1 MDELRLLPGGVP
13 PKPIAAPSAAGVGVL
28 PPQQTIPCEAPA
40 QVAALLDQGTA
51 RQLSRIPRSNLKA
64 MTVKFLK
71 DQGGV
76 CAICGRPIDLRILRE
91 GVVDH
96 DHNTGEVRGVLHR
109 SCNGAEGK
117 VANAAGR
124 WGAGG
129 MDYALI
135 IPWLERMLAYLK
147 KPGTGYMYPTH
158 KTPEEK
164 KQAQAAA
171 RKRTRASTQARAK
184 VRSMKKE
191 T

>member
-1 MDELRLLPGGVP
+1 
-13 PKPIAAPSAAGVGVL
+13 
-28 PPQQTIPCEAPA
+28 
-40 QVAALLDQGTA
+40 
-51 RQLSRIPRSNLKA
+51 
-64 MTVKFLK
+64 MTVKFLR

-76 CAICGRPIDLRILRE
+76 CAICGEPIDLNIPRE

-129 MDYALI
+129 MDYAKI
-135 IPWLERMLAYLK
+135 IPWLKRMVAYLER
-147 KPGTGYMYPTH
+147 PGTGYMYPTH

-164 KQAQAAA
+164 KAAA
-171 RKRTRASTQARAK
+171 NLKRRTAKAQTLARGK

-191 T
+191 A